1 MGQKLLVQRIFGM
14 GLCLI
19 ESMAKWVWVEP
30 KKGRRARSLSA
41 CQGVELLAPPD
52 PPETGGGGKFVN
64 FCLEQTRAW
73 LPGFT
78 FLCLFLMDLIVF
90 VLVNSTLSV
99 RCSAW

>member
-1 MGQKLLVQRIFGM
+1 M

-52 PPETGGGGKFVN
+52 PPETGGGGEICELLFGTDEGVAPWIHLFVS
-64 FCLEQTRAW
+64 FFDGFDCL
-73 LPGFT
+73 
-78 FLCLFLMDLIVF
+78 
-90 VLVNSTLSV
+90 
-99 RCSAW
+99 CSCQ